1 MLGWSMRKVGGTPS
15 EIGPDRANLRASA
28 RFDLGPFARGGG
40 AVVTDLEGRIRTHS
54 ADNRTTVF
62 EFYDSHVGLCCSVA
76 KRALLFG
83 ISAPTVLDCVARYRS
98 MSGGWFA
105 IWFANL
111 SLFRSPRQSGP
122 PQGLALHPLLTQ
134 IGRPENRPE
143 ARHDGRAFRVGTELQ
158 IAPDVYAVKARRRWT
173 WPRSQNPL

>member
-1 MLGWSMRKVGGTPS
+1 MRKVGGTPS

-83 ISAPTVLDCVARYRS
+83 ISAPTELDCVARYRYV
-98 MSGGWFA
+98 GWLVC
-105 IWFANL
+105 NL
-111 SLFRSPRQSGP
+111 VCKRLTDQCPLTSPKRTCTRLGP
-122 PQGLALHPLLTQ
+122 T
-134 IGRPENRPE
+134 
-143 ARHDGRAFRVGTELQ
+143 
-158 IAPDVYAVKARRRWT
+158 
-173 WPRSQNPL
+173 S